1 MQFTDVK
8 TGEISP
14 ILPDIDQ
21 FLLDDLPITW
31 LDCPARDD
39 LGANTKGVLNSVR
52 ELNETQTDLVLDF
65 HQDIHFTVFALIR
78 ARIGT
83 ENGESSQA
91 VETREFWFCLRIIFK
106 ISASL
111 FIGPSRSPALHPYG

>member
-14 ILPDIDQ
+14 IIRDIDQ

-31 LDCPARDD
+31 LDRPARDD

-52 ELNETQTDLVLDF
+52 ELNETQTDLGFDF
-65 HQDIHFTVFALIR
+65 HQNIHFTVVALIR
-78 ARIGT
+78 AGIGT
-83 ENGESSQA
+83 EKGESSQA
-91 VETREFWFCLRIIFK
+91 LATREFWFL
-106 ISASL
+106 
-111 FIGPSRSPALHPYG
+111 PSHNF